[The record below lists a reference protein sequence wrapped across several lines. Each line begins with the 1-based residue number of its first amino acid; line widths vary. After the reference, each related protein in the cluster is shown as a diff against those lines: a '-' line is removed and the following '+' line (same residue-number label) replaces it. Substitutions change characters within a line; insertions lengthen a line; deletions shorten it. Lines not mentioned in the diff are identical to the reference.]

1 MNHQAPGQVV
11 RSAFVPLGGLA
22 MRGNRFVPF
31 LKETLVAIDVESI
44 CQKDL
49 DLIGPDE
56 SVATGCGNARSDR

>member
-1 MNHQAPGQVV
+1 M
-11 RSAFVPLGGLA
+11 
-22 MRGNRFVPF
+22 
-31 LKETLVAIDVESI
+31 AIDVESI